1 MKALALAVLAACSS
15 STNGDVTGPFTGTVQ
30 RYAVAQ
36 MTLPITSDDAHALGD
51 DLDGDG
57 TINNQ
62 LGVVFS
68 ALTSTGD
75 ATKYIPEMIDSGA
88 LASFVEIQ
96 ANDPANDPSV
106 GVMYR
111 GVDGATA
118 TVIGGK
124 LANGAF
130 LSNRS
135 ATTKH
140 PGAATLA
147 LPIFD
152 AADPLILDLE
162 LAELDYTTNADGSI
176 DAIVRGGIPIDDA
189 RTASTTGIAQMI
201 AADPVRHLVF
211 SRFFDDN
218 RDGVVTSDEIA
229 NSSVVGAFLVADLHK
244 LQMMSVGFSVHLV
257 PCDSGEC
264 AKTTVADTCHDRVL
278 DGDESDVDCGGSCT
292 LKCPAGEACR
302 SVADCQTA
310 GCDSGTCRAPSCSDG
325 IRDGIESDVDCGDLA
340 GCAKCGLGKVC
351 VVGTDC
357 ASNTCSNEPGATGTC
372 M

>member
-1 MKALALAVLAACSS
+1 MRWLSLLALAACTSS
-15 STNGDVTGPFTGTVQ
+15 SGDVVGPFTGPTH
-30 RYAVAQ
+30 RYAVTT
-36 MTLPITSDDAHALGD
+36 MTLPTTSDQAHMLGD

-75 ATKYIPEMIDSGA
+75 ATTHIPEMIESGA
-88 LASFVEIQ
+88 LASFVAIQ
-96 ANDPANDPSV
+96 ASSLDTDPSV
-106 GVMYR
+106 GVTYL
-111 GVDGATA
+111 GVDGASA

-124 LANGAF
+124 LAGGTF
-130 LSNRS
+130 TSNRT

-162 LAELDYTTNADGSI
+162 LAELDYTSDGQGGI
-176 DAIVRGGIPIDDA
+176 DAIVRGGIPIDNA
-189 RTASTTGIAQMI
+189 RMAATTGIAQMI

-211 SRFFDDN
+211 SRFFDAD
-218 RDGVVTSDEIA
+218 RDGTVTLDEIA
-229 NSSVVGAFLVADLHK
+229 MSSVVGAFLVADLHAV
-244 LQMMSVGFSVHLV
+244 QMMSVGFAVHLV

-264 AKTTVADTCHDRVL
+264 ARATVVDTCHDRIL
-278 DGDESDVDCGGSCT
+278 DGDESDVDCGGSCA
-292 LKCPAGEACR
+292 LACPAGEACR
-302 SVADCQTA
+302 TVADCQTA
-310 GCDSGTCRAPSCSDG
+310 GCDSGHCRAPSCSDG

-340 GCAKCGLGKVC
+340 GCAKCAVGQVC
-351 VVGTDC
+351 VVATDC
-357 ASNTCSNEPGATGTC
+357 ASGTCSNEPGATGKC